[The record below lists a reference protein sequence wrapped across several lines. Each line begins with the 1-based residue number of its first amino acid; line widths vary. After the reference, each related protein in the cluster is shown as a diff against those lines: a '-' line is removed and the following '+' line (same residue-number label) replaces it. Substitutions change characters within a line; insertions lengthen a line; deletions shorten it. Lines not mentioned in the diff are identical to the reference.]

1 MPEPTLDFRALS
13 IDAAARSALIG
24 RRPMSGPQRGITAP
38 QPSAIEE
45 RRRLRKAKQRRF
57 VIWVSGASIV
67 ILVAA
72 IGTVGTRH
80 RLVVRERRR
89 ARAHAH

>member
-1 MPEPTLDFRALS
+1 
-13 IDAAARSALIG
+13 
-24 RRPMSGPQRGITAP
+24 MSGPQRGITEP
-38 QPSAIEE
+38 HPTAIEE

-72 IGTVGTRH
+72 IGTVGTLIVSTRQPQP
-80 RLVVRERRR
+80 VVSSKPGDTQMWS
-89 ARAHAH
+89 